1 MKLTRNWAP
10 IAAVAIAITPLLVA
24 TVRALTRGWI
34 AIGDNGLILLRA
46 EDVATANHPLLG
58 TWTSASLTAGR
69 NINNPGPLWFD
80 VLAPFVRVGG
90 PSVGLAVGV
99 MVANIAA
106 IVGAA
111 WAAQRT
117 GGVRALVLV
126 TALSAGLAW
135 AMGSE
140 LLFDAW
146 QPHALILPFWALLVM
161 SWGLAA
167 GDLWMSPFVI
177 GIASLLVQTH
187 LTFVYVLVV
196 VISVSVA
203 MAALGVAR
211 RASGDSERLPRE
223 QPSLRRVGLWSV
235 GIAAVAWSQ
244 PLIDQF
250 AGEGNLADLV
260 ASSGGDTD
268 RIGLG
273 LGTRF
278 VASVVALPPWWTR
291 PGFSSIIQATGVVE
305 DGAGRTVAEGDI
317 AGTGPAV
324 LGLLAVAAVLGVVIV
339 VGWRRRWG
347 PVVVLGALAGAAV
360 AGVLIS
366 MVLMPIGLVGISP
379 HQMRWLWPI
388 SAFVLL
394 APAVAIAEWPPVRRV
409 VVPVGLALT
418 AVAALAN
425 LPTHVAPEGPTADR
439 EAGDTVSALVDQL
452 SSYDPPGPV
461 HFDVSTL
468 RFAEPYSGPV
478 LGALAREGVDVV
490 VSDEGMV
497 RQLGERR
504 RADGDETRRLVLIEG
519 NATRSPPPGARQV
532 ALVEGLDGDEWAELD
547 RLRPAVLELVRREGL
562 VLNESGLAAAAAG
575 RIPFERTVLAPGAD
589 PAALDDAG
597 WITSLV
603 VDGYA
608 GLTPEQRAPLQRY
621 SELDRRFSTET
632 VGLYELPVESTASG

>member
-1 MKLTRNWAP
+1 MKPPRNWVP
-10 IAAVAIAITPLLVA
+10 IAAVVMAITPLVVA
-24 TVRALTRGWI
+24 TVRALSHGWI
-34 AIGDNGLILLRA
+34 AIGDNGLILMRA

-80 VLAPFVRVGG
+80 VLAPFVRIGG

-117 GGVRALVLV
+117 GGIRALVLV

-167 GDLWMSPFVI
+167 GDVWMIPFIV
-177 GIASLLVQTH
+177 GVASLLVQTH
-187 LTFVYVLVV
+187 LTFAYVLVV
-196 VISVSVA
+196 VISASVA
-203 MAALGVAR
+203 MAVAGIGR
-211 RASGDSERLPRE
+211 RASGGLERLPRE
-223 QPSLRRVGLWSV
+223 QPSLRRVGWWSV
-235 GIAAVAWSQ
+235 GIATLAWSQ

-291 PGFSSIIQATGVVE
+291 PGSSSIIDATGVV
-305 DGAGRTVAEGDI
+305 DDAGGRTVAEGDI

-324 LGLLAVAAVLGVVIV
+324 LGLIAVFAVLGVVIAA
-339 VGWRRRWG
+339 GWRRRFG
-347 PVVVLGALAGAAV
+347 PVVVLGALAGSSVVGA
-360 AGVLIS
+360 LIS

-418 AVAALAN
+418 ALAAVAN
-425 LPTHVAPEGPTADR
+425 LPTHAAPEGPTADR
-439 EAGDTVSALVDQL
+439 EAGDAVGALVDQL
-452 SSYDPPGPV
+452 SAYDPGGPV
-461 HFDVSTL
+461 VFDVSTL

-478 LGALAREGVDVV
+478 LAALAREGVDVV
-490 VSDEGMV
+490 VADEGMV

-504 RADGDETRRLVLIEG
+504 RADGEETTRLVLIEG
-519 NATRSPPPGARQV
+519 PATRDPPSGARQV
-532 ALVEGLDGDEWAELD
+532 ALVEGLDRSEQAELD
-547 RLRPAVLELVRREGL
+547 RLRPEVVELARRDGL
-562 VLNESGLAAAAAG
+562 SLNESGVAAAAAG
-575 RIPFERTVLAPGAD
+575 RIPFERSVLAPGAD
-589 PAALDDAG
+589 PAALADAG

-603 VDGYA
+603 ADGYLA
-608 GLTPEQRAPLQRY
+608 LSPEQRGSLPRY

-632 VGLYELPVESTASG
+632 VGLYELPLEPSG

>member
-1 MKLTRNWAP
+1 MKPQRNWVP
-10 IAAVAIAITPLLVA
+10 IAAVVMAITPLVVA
-24 TVRALTRGWI
+24 TVRALSHGWI

-80 VLAPFVRVGG
+80 VLAPFVRIGG

-106 IVGAA
+106 IFGAA

-117 GGVRALVLV
+117 GGIRALVLV

-167 GDLWMSPFVI
+167 GDVWMSPFVV

-196 VISVSVA
+196 VISASVA
-203 MAALGVAR
+203 MALAGIAR
-211 RASGDSERLPRE
+211 RASGGRERSPRE
-223 QPSLRRVGLWSV
+223 EPSLRRVGLCTV
-235 GIAAVAWSQ
+235 GVAALAWSQ

-268 RIGLG
+268 RIGIG

-291 PGFSSIIQATGVVE
+291 PGFSSIIEATGVV
-305 DGAGRTVAEGDI
+305 DDAGGRTVAEGDI

-324 LGLLAVAAVLGVVIV
+324 LGLIAVFAVLGVVIAA
-339 VGWRRRWG
+339 GWRRRCG

-360 AGVLIS
+360 VGALIS

-388 SAFVLL
+388 SAVVLL
-394 APAVAIAEWPPVRRV
+394 APAVAIAEWLPVRRV

-418 AVAALAN
+418 ALAALAN
-425 LPTHVAPEGPTADR
+425 LPTHAAPEGPTADR
-439 EAGDTVSALVDQL
+439 EAEDAVGALVDQL
-452 SSYDPPGPV
+452 SAYDPGGPV
-461 HFDVSTL
+461 VFDVSTL

-478 LGALAREGVDVV
+478 LAALAREGVDVV
-490 VSDEGMV
+490 VADEGMV

-504 RADGDETRRLVLIEG
+504 RADGEETTRLVLIEG
-519 NATRSPPPGARQV
+519 PATRDQPSGARQV
-532 ALVEGLDGDEWAELD
+532 ALVEGLDRSEQAELD
-547 RLRPAVLELVRREGL
+547 RLRPEVLELARRDGL
-562 VLNESGLAAAAAG
+562 SLNESGVAAAAAG
-575 RIPFERTVLAPGAD
+575 RIPFERSVLAPGAD
-589 PAALDDAG
+589 PATLADAG

-603 VDGYA
+603 ADGYLA
-608 GLTPEQRAPLQRY
+608 LSPEQRGPLPRY

-632 VGLYELPVESTASG
+632 VGLYELPLEPSG